1 MSSSPSFRLGALDE
15 ITSSAGFFNL
25 PGITGLNEVAGSRT
39 SFCID
44 GSGRW
49 LDLAFPSC
57 RDEDTTLH
65 QPHQDAVPQTSH
77 FVDIAPLLR
86 TAAHN
91 LGGFQSTAILQS
103 CQTPPPLRRQ
113 PRRHSR

>member
-49 LDLAFPSC
+49 LDLAFLSC
-57 RDEDTTLH
+57 RNEDRALH
-65 QPHQDAVPQTSH
+65 EPHQDAVPQTSH
-77 FVDIAPLLR
+77 FVDIAPFLR
-86 TAAHN
+86 TGAHN
-91 LGGFQSTAILQS
+91 LGGIHTTGIGRVG
-103 CQTPPPLRRQ
+103 QTPRPVR
-113 PRRHSR
+113 SE